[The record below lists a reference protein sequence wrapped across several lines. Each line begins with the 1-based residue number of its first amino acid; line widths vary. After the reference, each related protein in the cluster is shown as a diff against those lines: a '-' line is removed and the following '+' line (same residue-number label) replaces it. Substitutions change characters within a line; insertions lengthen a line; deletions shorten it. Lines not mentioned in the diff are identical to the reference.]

1 MARLGREQLKLPAD
15 SVDALYLLEWTRL
28 AEVQL
33 RAELDDTALL
43 TRQAALKLI
52 YGLFTR
58 LYGLCTNVFGEL
70 KNAYIVEAE
79 PVLSIDPKLAT
90 LELRAA
96 ASERLLLELEQSGG
110 ECVFGRYPLLRGLLD
125 RETARFAEAERE
137 LLGRLRRD
145 REAICGRFFGGEDF
159 GPVTAL
165 ISDAGDQHFHG
176 RSTCVIRTQRG
187 AFMYK
192 PRDCSVDARFRGLVQ
207 RHFSDVL
214 RAPDCI
220 ACEGYGWCEY
230 IKADEEQG
238 SEAGVKRYYRRFGAV
253 CALMQA
259 LGSSDLHS
267 ENWICSGGFPV
278 LVDLETLLSPIPRVF
293 NDKSV
298 FPELVEDEGFLSDT
312 NRSLVPS
319 GLLPARAGE
328 RELSVLLD
336 GSGSTDCQPVLD
348 GRKRSVLGCEEDFL
362 AGFSEGYDRCMALRD
377 ELLEALEGFRQLP
390 VRKLM
395 RNTDS
400 YAKLLTRLSSGPA
413 LRSEENRLG
422 ITGRLCSFFSQ
433 HGAEHMLPIARWEE
447 ACLLEGDIPY
457 FSAKGA
463 GHALLGYDNVVVE
476 DFFSKSAVENAQERI
491 GRLSEEEKR
500 FELGILR
507 QSIERAVIPVQA
519 ERGEERG
526 VQDFEPLSPG
536 KALAAAEELFRL
548 IDGMLLTGP
557 SGSPSWL
564 MLSERSSSLVSM
576 RPDLSRGT
584 TGLGVFFS
592 AMYAAGGET
601 ACRASEL
608 AGICL
613 DQLGDAVERLEA
625 ALRIPEE
632 ALTLGLTSGFAGAM
646 TALELMERGLG
657 SGRAAQLRLRL
668 LALLDR
674 AEVEKAGYMD
684 VFSGAAGLVWAL
696 CRACE
701 EDGAEQSFRQLAR
714 ASERLLACRT
724 LEHENRLL
732 WDTLDKGWPISGA
745 GHGMAGIAAALA
757 RAGKL
762 LGDGRCMEAAKA
774 ALEFEHGIYSEKLGT
789 WPDLRSSPV
798 PMRAMHGLC
807 SGAPGIGLALLACR
821 ESGLGS
827 AELDTDLERAKR
839 CCLDRRPLYRDHLCC
854 GNSASVDFLLTLPD
868 GREHAGRLLAF
879 MLERAEA
886 KGGFNYLPEG
896 ARSAP
901 APELFYGAAGVGYEL
916 LRYALPGRFPGL
928 LF

>member
-15 SVDALYLLEWTRL
+15 SVDALYLLAWTRR
-28 AEVQL
+28 AEEQL

-43 TRQAALKLI
+43 TRRAALELMS
-52 YGLFTR
+52 GLFTR
-58 LYGLCTNVFGEL
+58 LYGLCRGVFGEL
-70 KNAYIVEAE
+70 KSDYIVEAE
-79 PVLSIDPKLAT
+79 PVLSMEPKLAT

-96 ASERLLLELEQSGG
+96 ASERLLSELERSGG
-110 ECVFGRYPLLRGLLD
+110 ECVFGPYPLLRGLLD
-125 RETARFAEAERE
+125 RETERFVEAERE
-137 LLGRLRRD
+137 LLSRLRRD
-145 REAICGRFFGGEDF
+145 REAICRRFFGGEDL
-159 GPVTAL
+159 GAVTAL
-165 ISDAGDQHFHG
+165 VSDAGDLHFHG
-176 RSTCVIRTQRG
+176 RSACVIRAERG
-187 AFMYK
+187 AFVYK
-192 PRDCSVDARFRGLVQ
+192 PRDCGVDALFHGLVQ
-207 RHFSDVL
+207 RSFSDVL
-214 RAPDCI
+214 RAPGCV
-220 ACEGYGWCEY
+220 AREGYGWCEY
-230 IKADEEQG
+230 IEAGAELG
-238 SEAGVKRYYRRFGAV
+238 SEAEVRRYYRRFGAAS
-253 CALMQA
+253 ALMQA

-278 LVDLETLLSPIPRVF
+278 LVDLETLLSPVPRVF

-298 FPELVEDEGFLSDT
+298 FPELVEDKGFLYDV

-319 GLLPARAGE
+319 GLLPARGGE

-336 GSGSTDCQPVLD
+336 DSDKTACQPVLA

-362 AGFSEGYDRCMALRD
+362 AGFSEGYDRCMGLRD

-395 RNTDS
+395 RNTES
-400 YAKLLTRLSSGPA
+400 YAKLLARLSSGPA
-413 LRSEENRLG
+413 LRSEEGRRG
-422 ITGRLCSFFSQ
+422 ITGRLCGFFSQ

-507 QSIERAVIPVQA
+507 QGMERAAIPVEA
-519 ERGEERG
+519 ERGDERS
-526 VQDFEPLSPG
+526 VQDFEPLSPV
-536 KALAAAEELFRL
+536 KALAAAEGLFRL

-557 SGSPSWL
+557 GGGQSWL
-564 MLSERSSSLVSM
+564 ILSERSSSLVSM
-576 RPDLSRGT
+576 KPDLSRGT
-584 TGLGVFFS
+584 AGLGVFFS
-592 AMYAAGGET
+592 AVYAAGGET
-601 ACRASEL
+601 ARRASEL

-632 ALTLGLTSGFAGAM
+632 ALPLGLTSGFAGAM
-646 TALELMERGLG
+646 AAFELMERGLG
-657 SGRAAQLRLRL
+657 GGRAAELRLRL

-674 AEVEKAGYMD
+674 AEVEKARYMD

-696 CRACE
+696 GRACE
-701 EDGAEQSFRQLAR
+701 EDGAEQGFRQLAR
-714 ASERLLACRT
+714 ASERLLAGRT
-724 LEHENRLL
+724 LEHEGRLL
-732 WDTLDKGWPISGA
+732 WDTLGKGRPISGA
-745 GHGMAGIAAALA
+745 GHGMAGMAAALA
-757 RAGKL
+757 LAGKL
-762 LGDGRCMEAAKA
+762 LGDGRCMEAARA

-821 ESGLGS
+821 ENGLGS
-827 AELDTDLERAKR
+827 AELDADLERAKR
-839 CCLDRRPLYRDHLCC
+839 CCLGRRPLYRDHLCC
-854 GNSASVDFLLTLPD
+854 GNSAGVDFLLTLPD

-886 KGGFNYLPEG
+886 NGGFNYLPEG
-896 ARSAP
+896 FRSAP

-916 LRYALPGRFPGL
+916 IRYALPGRFPGL
-928 LF
+928 MF